1 MIPTYTLE
9 ELIEWCRDFVFFNG
23 ALDQEHID
31 KHKMTVNAIAS
42 RLLAA
47 QEMAEAL
54 ISVSPQKDGLSFNV
68 ANKVINALAAWDGK
82 CSSAQASDGLNS
94 NTVTLK

>member
-9 ELIEWCRDFVFFNG
+9 ELIEFVTETINNVDDG
-23 ALDQEHID
+23 SYAKRHLE
-31 KHKMTVNAIAS
+31 AIRT

-82 CSSAQASDGLNS
+82 
-94 NTVTLK
+94 